1 MRFVA
6 GQGATAESHREYVA
20 GRGAAAESHR
30 EYVAG
35 RGAAAENLCGRGC
48 RSAEADAAP
57 TEELAAATAKHGV
70 APSGSTCEQGEAVRA
85 GRSNA
90 GREEHCGQGEALR
103 AGRSSAS
110 REEQCGLLVDEDGEV
125 VASEYL
131 LCHALELCGCETLYF
146 GTGGLH
152 WLYVAEDHH

>member
-6 GQGATAESHREYVA
+6 GQ
-20 GRGAAAESHR
+20 GAAAESHR

-35 RGAAAENLCGRGC
+35 RDAVAESLCGRGC

-57 TEELAAATAKHGV
+57 TEELAAAAAKHSV
-70 APSGSTCEQGEAVRA
+70 APSGSTCGQGEAMRA

-90 GREEHCGQGEALR
+90 G
-103 AGRSSAS
+103 

-125 VASEYL
+125 VPSEYL
-131 LCHALELCGCETLYF
+131 LRHSLELCGSETLYF

>member
-6 GQGATAESHREYVA
+6 GQ
-20 GRGAAAESHR
+20 GAAAESHR

-35 RGAAAENLCGRGC
+35 RDAVAESLCGRGC

-57 TEELAAATAKHGV
+57 TEELAAAAAKHSV
-70 APSGSTCEQGEAVRA
+70 APSGSTCEQGETLLT
-85 GRSNA
+85 GKKQC
-90 GREEHCGQGEALR
+90 EQGEAMR
-103 AGRSSAS
+103 AGM
-110 REEQCGLLVDEDGEV
+110 EQCELLVDEDGEV
-125 VASEYL
+125 VPSEYL
-131 LCHALELCGCETLYF
+131 LRHALELCGCETLNF

>member
-20 GRGAAAESHR
+20 GRDAVAES
-30 EYVAG
+30 
-35 RGAAAENLCGRGC
+35 LCGRGC

-70 APSGSTCEQGEAVRA
+70 APSGSTCGQGEAMLAR
-85 GRSNA
+85 RSNA
-90 GREEHCGQGEALR
+90 G
-103 AGRSSAS
+103 

-125 VASEYL
+125 VPSEYL
-131 LCHALELCGCETLYF
+131 LRHALEL
-146 GTGGLH
+146 
-152 WLYVAEDHH
+152 

>member
-6 GQGATAESHREYVA
+6 GQ
-20 GRGAAAESHR
+20 GAAAESHR
-30 EYVAG
+30 EYAAG
-35 RGAAAENLCGRGC
+35 QGAAAENLCRRGC

-70 APSGSTCEQGEAVRA
+70 APSGSTCGQGW
-85 GRSNA
+85 SNA
-90 GREEHCGQGEALR
+90 DREK
-103 AGRSSAS
+103 
-110 REEQCGLLVDEDGEV
+110 QCELLVNKDGEV
-125 VASEYL
+125 VPSEYL
-131 LCHALELCGCETLYF
+131 LRHSLELCGSETLYF

>member
-6 GQGATAESHREYVA
+6 GQ
-20 GRGAAAESHR
+20 GAAAESHR

-35 RGAAAENLCGRGC
+35 RGAVAESLCGRGC

-57 TEELAAATAKHGV
+57 TEELAAAAAKHSV
-70 APSGSTCEQGEAVRA
+70 APSGSTCGQGEAVRA

-90 GREEHCGQGEALR
+90 NRDK
-103 AGRSSAS
+103 
-110 REEQCGLLVDEDGEV
+110 QCGLLVDEDGEV
-125 VASEYL
+125 VPSEYL
-131 LCHALELCGCETLYF
+131 LRHSLELCGCETLNF

>member
-6 GQGATAESHREYVA
+6 GQ
-20 GRGAAAESHR
+20 GAAAESHR

-35 RGAAAENLCGRGC
+35 RGAVAESLCGRGY

-57 TEELAAATAKHGV
+57 TEELAAAAAKHSV
-70 APSGSTCEQGEAVRA
+70 APSGST
-85 GRSNA
+85 
-90 GREEHCGQGEALR
+90 CGQGEALR
-103 AGRSSAS
+103 AGRSTAG
-110 REEQCGLLVDEDGEV
+110 REEQCWLLIDEDGEV
-125 VASEYL
+125 VPSEYL
-131 LCHALELCGCETLYF
+131 LRHALELCGCETLYF

>member
-6 GQGATAESHREYVA
+6 GQ
-20 GRGAAAESHR
+20 GAAAESHR

-35 RGAAAENLCGRGC
+35 RGAVAESLCGRGC

-85 GRSNA
+85 GRNTA
-90 GREEHCGQGEALR
+90 D
-103 AGRSSAS
+103 

-125 VASEYL
+125 VPSEYL
-131 LCHALELCGCETLYF
+131 LRHSLEL
-146 GTGGLH
+146 
-152 WLYVAEDHH
+152 

>member
-6 GQGATAESHREYVA
+6 GQ
-20 GRGAAAESHR
+20 GAAAESHR

-35 RGAAAENLCGRGC
+35 RDAVAESLCGRGC

-57 TEELAAATAKHGV
+57 TEELAAAAAKHSV
-70 APSGSTCEQGEAVRA
+70 APSGSTCEQGETLLT
-85 GRSNA
+85 GKKQC
-90 GREEHCGQGEALR
+90 EQGEAMR
-103 AGRSSAS
+103 AGM
-110 REEQCGLLVDEDGEV
+110 EQCELLVDEDGEV
-125 VASEYL
+125 VPSEYL
-131 LCHALELCGCETLYF
+131 LRHALELCGCETLYL

>member
-6 GQGATAESHREYVA
+6 GQ
-20 GRGAAAESHR
+20 GAAAESHR

-35 RGAAAENLCGRGC
+35 RGAVAESLCGRGC

-57 TEELAAATAKHGV
+57 TEELAAAAAKHSV

-85 GRSNA
+85 GRNTA
-90 GREEHCGQGEALR
+90 DREKQCWQGEALR

-110 REEQCGLLVDEDGEV
+110 REKQCGLLVDEDGEV
-125 VASEYL
+125 VPS
-131 LCHALELCGCETLYF
+131 
-146 GTGGLH
+146 
-152 WLYVAEDHH
+152 

>member
-20 GRGAAAESHR
+20 GQGAAAESHR

-35 RGAAAENLCGRGC
+35 RGAVAESLCGRGC

-70 APSGSTCEQGEAVRA
+70 APSGSTCGQGEALLA

-90 GREEHCGQGEALR
+90 GREE
-103 AGRSSAS
+103 
-110 REEQCGLLVDEDGEV
+110 QCELLVNEDGEV
-125 VASEYL
+125 VPSEYL
-131 LCHALELCGCETLYF
+131 LRHSLEF
-146 GTGGLH
+146 
-152 WLYVAEDHH
+152 